1 MRLVGVA
8 ARIDA
13 IAPAAARH
21 LPGHLLELRRLVA
34 EHHHVRALGQLGVG
48 ADRLPAELLGERGR
62 PARVEVVHQHRLAD
76 PAGERR
82 RHVPRSDKP
91 ELHGPAAYW
100 RRTGPRQDWLKKP
113 FSMSRARS
121 SADTST
127 LRGVRRNTLSAILC
141 MPPSS
146 A

>member
-13 IAPAAARH
+13 IAPAPACH

-34 EHHHVRALGQLGVG
+34 EDEHVRALGQLGVG

-62 PARVEVVHQHRLAD
+62 APRVEVVHQHRLAD

-91 ELHGPAAYW
+91 ELHRRGSLLRANRPV
-100 RRTGPRQDWLKKP
+100 RTG
-113 FSMSRARS
+113 
-121 SADTST
+121 
-127 LRGVRRNTLSAILC
+127 
-141 MPPSS
+141 
-146 A
+146 